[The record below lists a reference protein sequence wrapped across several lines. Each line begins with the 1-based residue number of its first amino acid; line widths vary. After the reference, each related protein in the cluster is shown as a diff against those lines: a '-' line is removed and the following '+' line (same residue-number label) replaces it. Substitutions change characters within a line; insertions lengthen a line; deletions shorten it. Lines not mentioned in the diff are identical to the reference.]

1 MSEFG
6 GVLTA
11 MATPF
16 DGNGDV
22 DFAAAAK
29 LAVHLLESG
38 SDGLVV
44 AGSTG
49 EAATLDDREQI
60 ALLEA
65 VRAEVGEATL
75 LICGTGTNDTRHS
88 VALTHAADVAGAD
101 AMLVVTPYYNK
112 PNPAGIRAHV
122 EAIAAVTEKPI
133 ILYNIPG
140 RTVINVPPEQLA
152 DLATIDNVHAVK
164 QANNDDLG
172 AIDGLEVLAGNDDV
186 FLRCLELGGTGGIC
200 VASHVV
206 GPRMAE
212 IHRLFEAGEA
222 DAARALNAT
231 LEPLFEALT
240 VTTNPIP
247 IKGALQMLGICSE
260 RMRLPMVPL
269 DDAQRAVV
277 RDALVQLDLEVV
289 A

>member
-1 MSEFG
+1 MSEFT

-16 DGNGDV
+16 NGDGDV
-22 DFAAAAK
+22 DIAAAAK
-29 LAVHLLESG
+29 LATYLLEHG
-38 SDGLVV
+38 SDGLVI

-49 EAATLDDREQI
+49 EAATLDDGEQI
-60 ALLEA
+60 DLLKA
-65 VRAEVGEATL
+65 VRAEVGEGTL
-75 LICGTGTNDTRHS
+75 LICGSGTNDTRHS
-88 VALTHAADVAGAD
+88 VALTQAADAAGAD

-112 PNPAGIRAHV
+112 PNPAGMRAHV
-122 EAIAAVTEKPI
+122 ESIAASTEKPI

-152 DLATIDNVHAVK
+152 DLATIDNVRGVK

-172 AIDGLEVLAGNDDV
+172 PIPGLELLAGNDDV
-186 FLRCLELGGTGGIC
+186 LLRCLELGGTGGIC

-206 GPRMAE
+206 GPQMAE
-212 IHRLFEAGEA
+212 IHNLFKAGEGE
-222 DAARALNAT
+222 AARELNAT
-231 LEPLFEALT
+231 LEPLYDALT

-277 RDALVQLDLEVV
+277 RDALVQLDLDVV